1 MDSLNFNS
9 VENLPGLDARASFQ
23 VSSLAVF
30 KEDVDIVPTI
40 IDALVCAVGRRQP
53 YAVQFEHNLSTPQFF
68 T

>member
-23 VSSLAVF
+23 VSSSVVF

-40 IDALVCAVGRRQP
+40 IDERLSYVPWGGDNLMP
-53 YAVQFEHNLSTPQFF
+53 FNLSTI
-68 T
+68 